1 MGKEVTN
8 FVYKHPKCFQFRQF
22 RHYSP
27 SSSDSHRQ
35 RERLYY

>member
-22 RHYSP
+22 RHY
-27 SSSDSHRQ
+27 
-35 RERLYY
+35 